1 MTGLYVHIPFCVR
14 KCLYCDFPSYG
25 GISSYLDDYVEA
37 LCREIR
43 ATSYIGEA
51 ADTVYFGGGTP
62 SLLTA
67 RQGEK
72 IMSALTDTFRIDA
85 DSEITFEVNPDGIKS
100 DYIRDLIKI
109 GVNRIS
115 MGIQSFD
122 DRLLQLLRRVHT
134 SAEAFAALEAVRTG
148 GVTNVSADL
157 IYGLPGQ
164 SPEDAENDARTLIG
178 LGVTHAS
185 AYSLIVE
192 EGTMLKRLVR
202 KGEILLPEDRVTEE
216 AGERVCHTLEKGG
229 LKRYEISA
237 YAAEGFQSKHN
248 LKYWQYEPYI
258 GFGASSHSFDG
269 TYRFSNIRSLPEYI
283 KNAGKTS
290 VLAEHELIGKERGE
304 EDFCFLGL
312 RTMKGIDNKRFEQC
326 FKRTVTDAFGTVIKD
341 LVLRGF
347 LEKTEWGY
355 CLTSQGIL
363 YGNYVFSRFLR

>member
-25 GISSYLDDYVEA
+25 GILSYLDDYVEA

-43 ATSYIGEA
+43 ATSYTGEA
-51 ADTVYFGGGTP
+51 ANTVYFGGGTP

-72 IMSALTDTFRIDA
+72 IMSALTDTFRVDA
-85 DSEITFEVNPDGIKS
+85 GSEITFEINPDGIKS
-100 DYIRDLIKI
+100 DYIHDLVQI

-122 DRLLQLLRRVHT
+122 DRLLRLLRRVHT

-164 SPEDAENDARTLIG
+164 SPEEAETDARTLIG

-192 EGTMLKRLVR
+192 EGTMLNRLVR
-202 KGEILLPEDRVTEE
+202 KGEIILPEEGVTEE
-216 AGERVCHTLEKGG
+216 AGER
-229 LKRYEISA
+229 
-237 YAAEGFQSKHN
+237 
-248 LKYWQYEPYI
+248 
-258 GFGASSHSFDG
+258 
-269 TYRFSNIRSLPEYI
+269 
-283 KNAGKTS
+283 
-290 VLAEHELIGKERGE
+290 
-304 EDFCFLGL
+304 
-312 RTMKGIDNKRFEQC
+312 
-326 FKRTVTDAFGTVIKD
+326 
-341 LVLRGF
+341 
-347 LEKTEWGY
+347 
-355 CLTSQGIL
+355 
-363 YGNYVFSRFLR
+363 